1 MRGLRAQRVRFSVAR
16 ISATLWT
23 TTARPHEAV
32 PDHAR
37 SPRALFNILCPE
49 GLHQQI
55 GATGRDPVLALARM
69 GHTRNEGNKF
79 EINASIL
86 VRMGRTGGETRF
98 ERGKADSPLRSPP
111 DHAALGR
118 PPHSGPPRVGRGP
131 REGVFRWRAY
141 PPCYG
146 QQPPARRS
154 RA

>member
-1 MRGLRAQRVRFSVAR
+1 MGPRSREGVFNGVHIRHAMDNN
-16 ISATLWT
+16 
-23 TTARPHEAV
+23 RPPGGAA

-37 SPRALFNILCPE
+37 SPRTLFNILCSK

-55 GATGRDPVLALARM
+55 GVTGRDPVLTLAWR
-69 GHTRNEGNKF
+69 GHTRKGGNKF
-79 EINASIL
+79 EINASTL

-118 PPHSGPPRVGRGP
+118 PPHSGPPRVGPRP
-131 REGVFRWRAY
+131 REGAFQWRAY
-141 PPCYG
+141 PPRYG
-146 QQPPARRS
+146 QQSPARRS